1 MRKPRAM
8 RGFIFRVIF
17 FMKKKDILIVALGVA
32 LLVFVIWMLQGEEIK
47 EKVAENAKEAAKEA
61 IVEKV
66 VNEAADKAKEKL
78 KEEVLDKLLP

>member
-1 MRKPRAM
+1 M
-8 RGFIFRVIF
+8 RGFIFSVIF

-78 KEEVLDKLLP
+78 KEEVLNKILP

>member
-1 MRKPRAM
+1 
-8 RGFIFRVIF
+8 
-17 FMKKKDILIVALGVA
+17 MKKKDILIVALGVA

-66 VNEAADKAKEKL
+66 VDEAADKAKEKGQCYTNIV
-78 KEEVLDKLLP
+78 EEVLDKLLP